1 MFKPDERMIIQGLA
15 SAIGTVDIVYS
26 TRHLSRKP
34 DVTMPGH
41 LWIDI
46 RGDAGTLDEALV
58 PFANA
63 GLSMLPVLV
72 LSANVLT
79 AGHCTEDWGASTVY
93 VTFEPEAD
101 FVPVELDPD
110 GVFDPGDA
118 YTGTPYTHPNY
129 PDVDIGVVVLDQPVT
144 NVGYG
149 TLPEAGIVDSFATGQ
164 RLTAVG
170 YGVRNFDVGG
180 GPPRIGELA
189 TRYRATVEFLDVVGP
204 LGDLYIKLREA
215 SAGSGGE
222 GSCFGDSG
230 GPYLLPDQTTVVAV
244 TSFGTNSR
252 CAGVGYAQRVDLPEI
267 LNWLEEFL

>member
-1 MFKPDERMIIQGLA
+1 MRERAPPRSSCFAQLNQDAYVGWASTDEWA
-15 SAIGTVDIVYS
+15 CS
-26 TRHLSRKP
+26 
-34 DVTMPGH
+34 
-41 LWIDI
+41 
-46 RGDAGTLDEALV
+46 GTLISPTV
-58 PFANA
+58 F
-63 GLSMLPVLV
+63 
-72 LSANVLT
+72 LT

-252 CAGVGYAQRVDLPEI
+252 CAGVGYAQRVDLPEV